1 MKLHVFVINLE
12 RCVEK
17 KKRMKKRL
25 QNINHTFINAIDGK
39 KLNDRKLKKMD
50 GNVLKE
56 WRDPYSGRNITWGEI
71 GCALSHYNIYKRC
84 VDENIDIAI
93 IFEDDVL
100 IPDNFNLKINKIITD
115 LNKIPNWDFCY
126 LGRKSMDSNDKEYNS
141 DFVLSGYSYWL
152 CSYIVNLNGMKKI
165 INSGMKQ
172 NLIPHDE
179 IMPIL
184 GNVSPYKQFYKYY
197 KIKEP
202 LNMYSLKKLICKP
215 EEEAFKKSDT
225 ENSKEIETY
234 TNDLLILATGTDMN
248 DGLKRFIESCKV
260 YGLKYKI
267 MGYNKKWNGGNQS
280 GGGQKINLLIET
292 IKDMSDEQIILVTNS
307 YHVIMTSNSKEI
319 LDKYN
324 KFGNKIIFSTESM
337 CRPDIQKISQYPIKP
352 YKDNIFLN
360 SGGFIGKIG
369 DIKNIITNINDN
381 YSDQRWY
388 TGIFLRNQKSKKI
401 DLDYNCEIFQC
412 LDNYENN
419 IDINHSSSRITNKFT
434 NTKPCHIHGN
444 RTLENKIILNRL
456 ESYLM
461 RNWTDTWGYNKK
473 NIISIDDT
481 IMHYIYINIYIVKDT
496 QYEYMDDYVIEMVKN
511 NINEVLKVFPNIDY
525 KIYLDIKDRNEILK
539 DACLKNN
546 DYLWI
551 VDTKYIINNKK
562 ILLNLLLQ
570 NKGVIAPLLSK
581 KGKLWSNFWGNVTD
595 KGWYKSSFD
604 YNSIVEYKIHGCWNV
619 PYISGNILIKNKYLK
634 NMQNFFINNYNPNFN
649 YYMVFSYNC
658 RINNISMYIE
668 NVEEYGYIYEDI
680 NSLVP
685 NNAINKDFYLL
696 EYKREIWKKKYLDP
710 RFNEAI
716 NDWNKLPVKE
726 PKKNIFT
733 FPFVTEL
740 FCDHLLEE
748 VNNLN
753 EWSVGGDK
761 RISDNRINNVENYP
775 TVDIHMKQIGF
786 REQWTD
792 IIHKYIAPLVSHLY
806 SPIKT
811 EGINIAFVIKYEI
824 GNQEYLNPH
833 HDSSTY
839 TISIALN
846 DHNTDFT
853 GGGTKFI
860 KQDYVLQNP
869 KGYGSLHPG
878 RLTHWHEGL
887 PIKSGTRYLMI
898 TFVD

>member
-1 MKLHVFVINLE
+1 MKARVFVINLD

-25 QNINHTFINAIDGK
+25 HNINHTFINAIDGK
-39 KLNDRKLKKMD
+39 KLNDRKLKKMN

-56 WRDPYSGRNITWGEI
+56 WRDPHSGRNITWGEI
-71 GCALSHYNIYKRC
+71 GCTLSHYNIYKRC
-84 VDENIDIAI
+84 VDNNIENAVIL
-93 IFEDDVL
+93 EDDVD
-100 IPDNFNLKINKIITD
+100 IPNGFSKLINKYID
-115 LNKIPNWDFCY
+115 ELNHDINDWEFCY
-126 LGRKSMDSNDKEYNS
+126 LSRKAMNSEKENLNQFKN
-141 DFVLSGYSYWL
+141 FVKADYSYWT
-152 CSYIVNLNGMKKI
+152 CSYIINLKGMQKMIKSNYNQNI
-165 INSGMKQ
+165 I
-172 NLIPHDE
+172 PADE
-179 IMPIL
+179 ILPIL
-184 GNVSPYKQFYKYY
+184 GHVSPLKEYY
-197 KIKEP
+197 KHYNIQEP
-202 LNMYSLKKLICKP
+202 LNMYSLKHMICNP

-234 TNDLLILATGTDMN
+234 TDNLLILATGTDMN

-260 YGLKYKI
+260 YGLKYNI
-267 MGYNKKWNGGNQS
+267 MGYNKKWN

-324 KFGNKIIFSTESM
+324 KFGNKVIFSTESL
-337 CRPDIQKISQYPIKP
+337 CYPDIEKIYEYPIIP
-352 YKDNIFLN
+352 YKKNIFLN
-360 SGGFIGKIG
+360 SGGFIGKVG
-369 DIKNIITNINDN
+369 DIKNIITNIKDN
-381 YSDQRWY
+381 YNDQRWY
-388 TGIFLRNQKSKKI
+388 TGIFLKNLKTKKI
-401 DLDYNCEIFQC
+401 DLDYDCEIFQC
-412 LDNYENN
+412 LDNYENK
-419 IDINHSSSRITNKFT
+419 IDINYSSSRITNKFT

-481 IMHYIYINIYIVKDT
+481 IMHNIYINIYIVKDT
-496 QYEYMDDYVIEMVKN
+496 QYEYIDDYVIEMVKN
-511 NINEVLKVFPNIDY
+511 NIKEVLKVFPNIDY

-562 ILLNLLLQ
+562 ILLNLLLH

-604 YNSIVEYKIHGCWNV
+604 YNSIVEYKIQGCWNV
-619 PYISGNILIKNKYLK
+619 PYISGNILIKNEYLK
-634 NMQNFFINNYNPNFN
+634 NMQNFFINSYNPNFN

-668 NVEEYGYIYEDI
+668 NVEEYGNIYEDI
-680 NSLVP
+680 KSLVP

-726 PKKNIFT
+726 PIKYLFS

-753 EWSVGGDK
+753 EWSVGGNK
-761 RISDNRINNVENYP
+761 RISDDRINNIENYP

-786 REQWTD
+786 RKQWED
-792 IIHKYIAPLVSHLY
+792 IIHTYIAPLVSHLY

-811 EGINIAFVIKYEI
+811 EGINISFVIKYEM
-824 GNQEYLNPH
+824 GNQEYLKPH

-839 TISIALN
+839 TILIALN

-853 GGGTKFI
+853 GGGTRFI
-860 KQDYVLQNP
+860 KQDHVLQNK
-869 KGYGSLHPG
+869 KGYCTVHPG

-887 PIKSGTRYLMI
+887 PIKSGKRYVMV